1 MVYSKKQRAIELSKE
16 ILTVLGYGLLQ
27 TIIVTNLFFSSI
39 LYGVSFYMIVGMAFV
54 VALVIGYL
62 MNNVKLGVI
71 TVGLSIILVSGLIYL
86 LFLLPLFYGAYP
98 IYLSNF
104 NPNSYVVLV
113 LVIFS
118 FVDILGIVI
127 GVLAAGYHGWGVE

>member
-1 MVYSKKQRAIELSKE
+1 MVYTRKQKAIEITKE
-16 ILTVLGYGLLQ
+16 ISKVITYGLLQ
-27 TIIVTNLFFSSI
+27 TVIVANLFFLSI
-39 LYGVSFYMIVGMAFV
+39 LYGISFYMIVGFIFFI
-54 VALVIGYL
+54 ALMIGYL
-62 MNNVKLGVI
+62 MNDVKLGVI
-71 TVGLSIILVSGLIYL
+71 TVGFSIIVVSGLIYL

-104 NPNSYVVLV
+104 NPNSYVVLI

-127 GVLAAGYHGWGVE
+127 GVLAAGYNG

>member
-1 MVYSKKQRAIELSKE
+1 MVYTRKQKAIELSKE
-16 ILTVLGYGLLQ
+16 ILKVTIYGLLQ
-27 TIIVTNLFFSSI
+27 TIIVANLFFTSI
-39 LYGVSFYMIVGMAFV
+39 IYGVSFYMIIGFIFL
-54 VALVIGYL
+54 VAVTIGYL
-62 MNNVKLGVI
+62 MNDVKLGVI
-71 TVGLSIILVSGLIYL
+71 TVGFSIIFVSGLIYL

-104 NPNSYVVLV
+104 NPNSYVVLI

-127 GVLAAGYHGWGVE
+127 GVLVAGYKG